1 MQIRLDDLVSLFVGI
16 GQVAHGAVFHLS
28 LRAEGERFGTVVTR
42 LQFHLGKVNAAAV
55 DTGRCTGLEAAQ
67 GQTQLS
73 QGIGKTQRRV
83 HSVRSGG
90 KDGLTGDH
98 STVQIGACGNDHGLC
113 RINTAQ
119 TGDNTGNAAVFRQ
132 DIRDLRL
139 LQLQTLL
146 QLQRMLHMLLIFAA
160 VGLRPQRVDGRSF
173 TPVEHPVLDAAAV
186 CRQTH
191 FAAQHIQLPDKVTLA
206 GAADGGIAGHIAHG
220 IEVDGKQNGFQ
231 TQTGGSQCRL
241 DSCVSGTDDGNITFS
256 GMVLIHV
263 VFLLVRR

>member
-1 MQIRLDDLVSLFVGI
+1 MGLFIGI

-28 LRAEGERFGTVVTR
+28 LRAEGEGLGAVITG
-42 LQFHLGKVNAAAV
+42 LQLHSGKVDAAAV
-55 DTGRCTGLEAAQ
+55 DPGRCAGLEAAQ
-67 GQTQLS
+67 GQTQLP

-90 KDGLTGDH
+90 KHGLTGDH
-98 STVQIGACGNDHGLC
+98 GAVQIGAGGDDHGLC

-119 TGDNTGNAAVFRQ
+119 TGDDTGNAAVFRQ
-132 DIRDLRL
+132 NIRDLCL

-146 QLQRMLHMLLIFAA
+146 QLQRMLHVLLVFAA
-160 VGLRPQRVDGRSF
+160 ISLRPQRVDGRSF
-173 TPVEHPVLDAAAV
+173 APVEHPVLDAAAV

-191 FAAQHIQLPDKVTLA
+191 FAAQCIQLPDKVTLA
-206 GAADGGIAGHIAHG
+206 GAANGGVAGHIAHG
-220 IEVDGKQNGFQ
+220 IEVDGKQNGLQ
-231 TQTGGSQCRL
+231 SQTGGSQCRL
-241 DSCVSGTDDGNITFS
+241 DSRVSGTDDGNITFS